1 VAFPTQSDPLNFGSG
16 FEQDRFRIKNPD
28 PQIDWEQ
35 LVAGIQSVQF
45 PSTGKKS
52 EGLAGNSGDVILSI
66 TAFAI
71 TTFAIIPFAIMAF
84 DIMAFAVMHLP

>member
-1 VAFPTQSDPLNFGSG
+1 M
-16 FEQDRFRIKNPD
+16 IKNPD

-45 PSTGKKS
+45 PSTGKKI
-52 EGLAGNSGDVILSI
+52 GRLAGNSANVILSI

-71 TTFAIIPFAIMAF
+71 MAFAIIPFAIIAF
-84 DIMAFAVMHLP
+84 DLMAFAVMHLP